1 MKKIW
6 VWIKTDNRWVMI
18 IMLGTVLLNIILNS
32 IVLHRVNGLAGKTP
46 VEEYSIRTI
55 DSLRGVNSVLELE
68 LNRIDSIRNEAKYK
82 ISNLND
88 TASVA
93 LFWELLS
100 NK

>member
-6 VWIKTDNRWVMI
+6 LLINKFGLL
-18 IMLGTVLLNIILNS
+18 IMLGALAFNIILN
-32 IVLHRVNGLAGKTP
+32 IMVLHNCKKLIMQPP
-46 VEEYSIRTI
+46 VEEYSHRTI

-68 LNRIDSIRNEAKYK
+68 LNKLDSIRKDVKGK
-82 ISNLND
+82 ITNLND

-100 NK
+100 E